1 MHRAFSGRRVLIT
14 VWLVALVGCTGQE
27 LYGQLDERQ
36 ANEMV
41 AVLRHAGLSADKV
54 RREGGAFAVTT
65 PASDFPLAVEVLR
78 DGGYPR
84 DTHDTLGQVFRK
96 EGFVSSPL
104 EERAR
109 LVHALSQEIAGT
121 LSHIDGVVT
130 ARVHLAM
137 PQHDPLAGRAM
148 PASASVFIK
157 HRPGVDLQSR
167 VGHIKA
173 LVVNAVEGLPYDNV
187 TVALFTA
194 EPWPGAAVRR
204 VPQDRWAGAAG
215 DAQSWIWGAA
225 CAGAGLLVAVLW
237 MRPRRPK
244 RVA

>member
-1 MHRAFSGRRVLIT
+1 MLPCGSRVTWAAL
-14 VWLVALVGCTGQE
+14 LVAALAGCSAQE
-27 LYGQLDERQ
+27 LYGHLDERQ

-54 RREGGAFAVTT
+54 RREGGLFAVTT
-65 PASDFPLAVEVLR
+65 PGSDFSAAVEVLR

-84 DTHDTLGQVFRK
+84 DSHDTLGQVFRK

-109 LVHALSQEIAGT
+109 LSHALSQEIAGT

-137 PQHDPLAGRAM
+137 PQPDPLADRAT
-148 PASASVFIK
+148 PAAASVFIK
-157 HRPGVDLQSR
+157 HRPGIDLQPR
-167 VGHIKA
+167 IGHIKA
-173 LVVNAVEGLPYDNV
+173 LVVNAIEGLPYDNV

-194 EPWPGAAVRR
+194 EPWPGTMPRQPA
-204 VPQDRWAGAAG
+204 QHGWIGAGP
-215 DAQSWIWGAA
+215 WIWGAA
-225 CAGAGLLVAVLW
+225 CAGGAALAAALMRVWQRQRRTKGAV
-237 MRPRRPK
+237 
-244 RVA
+244 

>member
-1 MHRAFSGRRVLIT
+1 MTLSYGSRMMRVVVLT
-14 VWLVALVGCTGQE
+14 MTLAGCSGQE

-41 AVLRHAGLSADKV
+41 AVLRHAGLAADKV
-54 RREGGAFAVTT
+54 RRDGGLFTVITPGADFA
-65 PASDFPLAVEVLR
+65 AAVEVLR

-84 DTHDTLGQVFRK
+84 DSHDTLGRVFRK

-109 LVHALSQEIAGT
+109 LTHALSQEIAGT

-137 PQHDPLAGRAM
+137 PQPSPLAERAT
-148 PASASVFIK
+148 PAAASVFIK
-157 HRPGVDLQSR
+157 HRPGIDLQPR

-173 LVVNAVEGLPYDNV
+173 LVVNAIEGLPYDNV

-194 EPWPGAAVRR
+194 EPWPGQMARR
-204 VPQDRWAGAAG
+204 TAPDGWAGTG
-215 DAQSWIWGAA
+215 PWVWGAA
-225 CAGAGLLVAVLW
+225 CAGVGVLTAALGW
-237 MRPRRPK
+237 IWQRQRRPK
-244 RVA
+244 GAA